1 MESEAP
7 GNTWRRPVELT
18 VKGGTMTWLGL
29 LALGFG
35 AFAVINRFLGRR
47 YREMYGSAEPEFRDP
62 PVAPDLGW
70 PGGR

>member
-1 MESEAP
+1 
-7 GNTWRRPVELT
+7 
-18 VKGGTMTWLGL
+18 MTWLGL
-29 LALGFG
+29 LALGVG
-35 AFAVINRFLGRR
+35 VVAVINRFLGRR